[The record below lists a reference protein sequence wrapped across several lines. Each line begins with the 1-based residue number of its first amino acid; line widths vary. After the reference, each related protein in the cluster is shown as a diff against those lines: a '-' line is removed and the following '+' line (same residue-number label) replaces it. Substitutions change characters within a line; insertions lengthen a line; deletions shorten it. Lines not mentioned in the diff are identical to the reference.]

1 MRESPMW
8 RKLCSRGRR
17 QSTENNKGKEVCTAI
32 PAKHWVHKGLREGQ
46 SMAQR
51 GGSSSK
57 AGTVRPSKAKEAI
70 KKKKWNLS
78 QHYIIEKHLHA
89 PREDALTGEYP
100 SQNPWLWTATR
111 EKKPWGSYVKTNWGL
126 VRKELDK
133 SHKSLLGVC
142 EECGLCSDKRAG
154 RDWS

>member
-51 GGSSSK
+51 GGSSGK
-57 AGTVRPSKAKEAI
+57 AGTVRPGKAKEDI
-70 KKKKWNLS
+70 KKKWNLS
-78 QHYIIEKHLHA
+78 QHYIIGKHLHA

-111 EKKPWGSYVKTNWGL
+111 EKKKKKTLRLMCKGQLRLGEKGTWQ
-126 VRKELDK
+126 K
-133 SHKSLLGVC
+133 SQNSSRSLWRMWPL
-142 EECGLCSDKRAG
+142 L
-154 RDWS
+154 W